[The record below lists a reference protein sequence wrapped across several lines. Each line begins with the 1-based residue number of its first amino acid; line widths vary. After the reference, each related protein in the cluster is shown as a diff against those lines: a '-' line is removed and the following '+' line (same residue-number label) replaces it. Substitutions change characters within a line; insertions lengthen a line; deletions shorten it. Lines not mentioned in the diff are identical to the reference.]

1 MCYRGVCAGLL
12 ATDGLWA
19 HHALLRAA
27 EQALSRD
34 PSLRAPLLAG
44 LEQAAS
50 DAGAPSAETSRAWD
64 SLVRLGGDR
73 ERALA
78 MEALPSLPPWAQ
90 ARVRV
95 ALASVGAA
103 PLDPALLER
112 GTELTRLLTLR
123 ALDPKSEQAESVLVR
138 LVSSEDE
145 PNQLRLAAARGLA
158 ELGTEA
164 TFSALDAVIE
174 AGTMPWLATVVQEAK
189 AHR

>member
-1 MCYRGVCAGLL
+1 
-12 ATDGLWA
+12 
-19 HHALLRAA
+19 
-27 EQALSRD
+27 
-34 PSLRAPLLAG
+34 
-44 LEQAAS
+44 
-50 DAGAPSAETSRAWD
+50 
-64 SLVRLGGDR
+64 
-73 ERALA
+73 